1 MVEDKMLQRLAR
13 REKDQSLIRR
23 SRLLPTENGNQSKI
37 IDVPTGRRLGL
48 LGWSFVLCVILPAL
62 IASGYFALI
71 ESDEY
76 VSEAHFTIR
85 KAAQSES
92 PISNAI
98 SSVSAS
104 MGMGGGNSLTTQD
117 VFIVA
122 DYIRSRTIIQ
132 DIGGRS
138 LLFQA
143 YARPDID
150 WLSRLSSSAPLE
162 KVWKYWKKKVR
173 ADIDT
178 PSGIITLD
186 VRSFT
191 REDAQHLAQAI
202 LKSSEALVND
212 ISERSRRDALI
223 RAQSEVKRAEDRLRK
238 ARADLLVFR
247 NKSKLID
254 PMLNATSIGDSI
266 SKLMQDRLSL
276 ESNRAAL
283 GKSVSSDAPTLRVL
297 NGQIATINQQIADLQ
312 DQLTSQT
319 KSDTISSQL
328 GGYES
333 RQLEVQFA
341 EGLYSAAKD
350 SYEAAR
356 REQDKQQLYLVT
368 IDKPSMP
375 EKPTYP
381 RVFVDTFTVF
391 AACLVL
397 WSMVVLLVA
406 SVRDHMGN

>member
-1 MVEDKMLQRLAR
+1 MIEGKMLQRLAR
-13 REKDQSLIRR
+13 GEKEQSLFRR
-23 SRLLPTENGNQSKI
+23 WRSSPMEISTQVKI
-37 IDVPTGRRLGL
+37 INVPTGRRLGL
-48 LGWSFVLCVILPAL
+48 LGWSFVFCVILPAV
-62 IASGYFALI
+62 IASGYFALF
-71 ESDEY
+71 ESNEY

-92 PISNAI
+92 PISSAI

-104 MGMGGGNSLTTQD
+104 MGMGGANSLTTQD

-186 VRSFT
+186 VRAFT

-212 ISERSRRDALI
+212 ISERSRRDALM
-223 RAQSEVKRAEDRLRK
+223 RAQSEVKRAEGRLRK
-238 ARADLLVFR
+238 ARADLLAFR
-247 NKSKLID
+247 NKSNLID
-254 PMLNATSIGDSI
+254 PMLNANSIGDAI
-266 SKLMQDRLSL
+266 TKLMQDRLTL
-276 ESNRAAL
+276 ENNRAAL
-283 GKSVSSDAPTLRVL
+283 GNSVSPNAPTLRVL
-297 NGQIATINQQIADLQ
+297 NGQIATIDQQISNLR

-341 EGLYSAAKD
+341 ESLYSAAKD
-350 SYEAAR
+350 SYEVAR
-356 REQDKQQLYLVT
+356 REQEKQQLYLVT
-368 IDKPSMP
+368 IDQPSMP

-381 RVFVDTFTVF
+381 RVFLDTFTVF
-391 AACLVL
+391 AACLVM
-397 WSMVVLLVA
+397 WSMVALLVA